1 MLSEFFSWERGCAAR
16 HRTRYAEGPAFL
28 LNVGN
33 KFFVGHLS
41 FVLVALQGR
50 TALEDGLVEEFPQ
63 NAVKRADSEGSL
75 AEWAFIL
82 SFALPVVDTAL
93 AENVVTVAALD
104 GVKDEHQANV
114 ALEVLRALPLCIR
127 GL

>member
-1 MLSEFFSWERGCAAR
+1 M
-16 HRTRYAEGPAFL
+16 
-28 LNVGN
+28 GN
-33 KFFVGHLS
+33 QFFVGHLS
-41 FVLVALQGR
+41 FLLIAFQGR

-63 NAVKRADSEGSL
+63 NAVKRADGEGSL
-75 AEWAFIL
+75 AEWAFAL
-82 SFALPVVDTAL
+82 SFALPVIDTAL

-114 ALEVLRALPLCIR
+114 ALEVLRALSLCIC